1 MRKYTAPI
9 GVGLLAACCL
19 QLTVAQEARDVLNNE
34 DILTLVAGGVSEN
47 VIVTKIVIGNTD
59 LDTSAEA
66 LVALTEAGVPE
77 TVIVHMI
84 RAEPD
89 EELCADQVSPE

>member
-47 VIVTKIVIGNTD
+47 VIVTKIVFGNTD

-66 LVALTEAGVPE
+66 LVALTEASVPDR
-77 TVIVHMI
+77 VIVHMI
-84 RAEPD
+84 QAEPD
-89 EELCADQVSPE
+89 EELCADHASSD

>member
-19 QLTVAQEARDVLNNE
+19 QLTVAQEARDVLNNA
-34 DILTLVAGGVSEN
+34 DILTLVAGGVSE
-47 VIVTKIVIGNTD
+47 IVILNKIIFGITD
-59 LDTSAEA
+59 LDTSAES

-77 TVIVHMI
+77 RVLVQMI
-84 RAEPD
+84 QAEPA
-89 EELCADQVSPE
+89 EELCVDQASSD

>member
-34 DILTLVAGGVSEN
+34 DILTLVAGGVSE
-47 VIVTKIVIGNTD
+47 IVILNKITFSNTD
-59 LDTSAEA
+59 LDTSAGA

-77 TVIVHMI
+77 SVLVQMI
-84 RAEPD
+84 HAEPD
-89 EELCADQVSPE
+89 EELCADQASSD

>member
-9 GVGLLAACCL
+9 GVALLAACFL

-34 DILTLVAGGVSEN
+34 DILTLVAGGVPEL
-47 VIVTKIVIGNTD
+47 VIVNKIIFGNTD

-77 TVIVHMI
+77 RVLVQMI
-84 RAEPD
+84 QAEPA
-89 EELCADQVSPE
+89 EELCVDQASSD

>member
-19 QLTVAQEARDVLNNE
+19 QLTVAQEARDVLNNA
-34 DILTLVAGGVSEN
+34 DILTLVAGGVSE
-47 VIVTKIVIGNTD
+47 IVILNKIIFGITD

-77 TVIVHMI
+77 RVLVQMI
-84 RAEPD
+84 QAEPA
-89 EELCADQVSPE
+89 EELCVDQASSD